1 MQVNLVIKNCAMAT
15 PDGLME
21 KEEGAAKD
29 EKIKCAE

>member
-1 MQVNLVIKNCAMAT
+1 MAT